1 MNGQPWPERTTL
13 ARVGGAL
20 KRAFRMV
27 LNKRGAL
34 GDGTNP
40 TLDAEHKTLVD
51 AAVKE
56 AQTNWV
62 SGLEPSAQEVVKLK
76 GWKSPAE
83 VVKSYVE
90 IEQTM
95 GRDKIAM
102 PLKDKD
108 GNFDPQGVRGV
119 LDRLGV
125 PKDPKEY
132 SFDKEAQIAEGSG
145 LRTDQLEAFKP
156 IAHKYG
162 LLPSQFKGIM
172 SEFVKIV
179 NLGHDSLTKER
190 TEKYNTAVAALRQ
203 KWGLAYE
210 SKAALANQVLK
221 MFGGKDLGAEVAQ
234 KYANDPHVI
243 ELLATIGE
251 GLSEEQ
257 LQKTNM
263 SSAVLTPA
271 EAKAKLDEVNSHVND
286 AVKHPY
292 FDAAHKDHK
301 FWVDEV
307 AKWTKLA
314 FPNG

>member
-1 MNGQPWPERTTL
+1 M

-27 LNKRGAL
+27 LNNRGAL

-62 SGLEPSAQEVVKLK
+62 SGLDSSVQEVVKIK

-83 VVKSYVE
+83 IVKSYAE

-132 SFDKEAQIAEGSG
+132 SFDKEVQIAEGSG

-179 NLGHDSLTKER
+179 NLGHDSLTKEKA
-190 TEKYNTAVAALRQ
+190 EKYNTAVATLRQ

-257 LQKTNM
+257 LQTTNM
-263 SSAVLTPA
+263 SSSILTPA
-271 EAKAKLDEVNSHVND
+271 EAKAKIDEVNSHVND

-292 FDAAHKDHK
+292 FDAAHKDHQ